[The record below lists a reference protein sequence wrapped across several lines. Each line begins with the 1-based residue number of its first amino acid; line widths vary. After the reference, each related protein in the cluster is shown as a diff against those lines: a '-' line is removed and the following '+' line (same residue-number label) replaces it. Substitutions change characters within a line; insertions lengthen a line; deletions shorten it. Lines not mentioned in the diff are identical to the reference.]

1 MILSIREKCM
11 FPGVEV
17 GIRCYLKIPFEE
29 CSGKTQNILFS
40 LKNYKK
46 YIWTTSLV
54 LDVY

>member
-1 MILSIREKCM
+1 M

-46 YIWTTSLV
+46 NKKKNYIWTTSLV